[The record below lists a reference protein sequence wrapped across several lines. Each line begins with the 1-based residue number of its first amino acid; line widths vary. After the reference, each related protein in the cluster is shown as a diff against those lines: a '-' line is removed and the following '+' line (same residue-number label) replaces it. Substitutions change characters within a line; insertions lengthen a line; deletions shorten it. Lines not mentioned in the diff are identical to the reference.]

1 MQTRRSFLH
10 ATAVGSAGLI
20 AASRASVGLEA
31 KSPDILPSNQADSAR
46 FRPSGRFGLGGV
58 AMGNGFSPA
67 RTDELMGAVDAA
79 WREGV
84 RYFDTS
90 PWYGL
95 GLSERRFGVFLQN
108 APREEM
114 VISTKIG
121 RILKPD
127 AAKAGKDVA
136 IWKDIPPF
144 AYTYDYTAEGTRRS
158 IEDSLQRMGLARLD
172 LVFVHDLSPD
182 NEDFGEKWTEQF
194 EIASK
199 GAFPELSRMRDEG
212 LIKGWGMGVN
222 RIEPAMRCFEEA
234 DPDIMLL
241 ATQYSLIDHENP
253 LKEFFP
259 RAEKAGASVVLGA
272 PLMAGFLAGRQRYL
286 YGPGI
291 PEGALEKR
299 ARLSR
304 IAHDHDTDLVAASLQ
319 FCIAPEVVSAV
330 IPGARN
336 ARQVEQNADAIRA
349 KIPAEFWETLKSEGL
364 ISEDCPL
371 PKA

>member
-1 MQTRRSFLH
+1 M
-10 ATAVGSAGLI
+10 
-20 AASRASVGLEA
+20 
-31 KSPDILPSNQADSAR
+31 
-46 FRPSGRFGLGGV
+46 GGV
-58 AMGNGFSPA
+58 ALGNGFSPA
-67 RTDELMGAVDAA
+67 GNAELMGAMDAA
-79 WREGV
+79 WLEGV

-95 GLSERRFGVFLQN
+95 GLSERRFGVFLHGL
-108 APREEM
+108 PREEF

-121 RILKPD
+121 RILTPD
-127 AAKAGKDVA
+127 AKAEKDVA
-136 IWKDIPPF
+136 NWKDVPPF
-144 AYTYDYTAEGTRRS
+144 AYEYDYSAEGTRRS
-158 IEDSLQRMGLARLD
+158 VEESLQRLGLAQLD
-172 LVFVHDLSPD
+172 VVFVHDLSPD
-182 NEDFGEKWTEQF
+182 NKDMGEKWTEYF
-194 EIASK
+194 ETAAQ
-199 GAFPELSRMRDEG
+199 GAFKELSKMRDEG

-222 RIEPAMRCFEEA
+222 RIEPAMRCVEES

-259 RAEKAGASVVLGA
+259 RAEKDGVSVVLGA

-286 YGPGI
+286 YGPDI

-304 IAHDHDTDLVAASLQ
+304 IAEDHDTDLLAASLQ
-319 FCIAPEVVSAV
+319 FCLGPDLVSAV
-330 IPGARN
+330 IPGART
-336 ARQVEQNADAIRA
+336 AQQVHQNSAAVRA
-349 KIPAEFWETLKSEGL
+349 KIPAEFWETLRKEGL